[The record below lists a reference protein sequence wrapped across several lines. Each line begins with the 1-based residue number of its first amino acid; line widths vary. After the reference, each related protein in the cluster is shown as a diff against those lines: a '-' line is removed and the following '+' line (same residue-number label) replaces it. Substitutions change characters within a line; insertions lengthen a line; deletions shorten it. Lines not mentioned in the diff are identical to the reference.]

1 MVNVKE
7 LFEQLDDE
15 LEQVDK
21 LDLYGYLQSI
31 YPTKVS
37 RDTVGKLITRSYKD
51 VVLELCLK
59 HGFIIERNKQGRLYL
74 IRAEGELEWN
84 KVKDNSKTRV
94 GKNLTLATIPNYLS
108 HIERCHKEKTQREKE
123 QLEKYANTSNASNS
137 SRSV

>member
-1 MVNVKE
+1 MVNVEE

-37 RDTVGKLITRSYKD
+37 RDTVGKLITKSYKD

-59 HGFIIERNKQGRLYL
+59 HGFIIERNKQGKLYL
-74 IRAEGELEWN
+74 IRAEGELVWN
-84 KVKDNSKTRV
+84 KVKDNSKV
-94 GKNLTLATIPNYLS
+94 KLGKNLTPATIPDYLKS
-108 HIERCHKEKTQREKE
+108 LERCHREKTQRTKE
-123 QLEKYANTSNASNS
+123 QLEKYSSNS
-137 SRSV
+137 STNNSGSV